1 MLDPGELPMHS
12 AVKIVVVNTLVI
24 GFQTF
29 GHDKSILECAD
40 HIVKGQ
46 LLAVGLERISALR
59 AAPDLQDISCFKLL
73 EYPVDKRGWY
83 VSPSR
88 KRSSRQRALVI
99 EFVKY
104 HDRIFDFLD
113 DQHKIAPFF
122 VVMQT

>member
-1 MLDPGELPMHS
+1 MLDPGELPMHP

-29 GHDKSILECAD
+29 GHDKSILKCAD

-46 LLAVGLERISALR
+46 LLAVSLERIATLR
-59 AAPDLQDISCFKLL
+59 AASYLQDISCFKLL

-99 EFVKY
+99 ELVK
-104 HDRIFDFLD
+104 
-113 DQHKIAPFF
+113 
-122 VVMQT
+122 

>member
-1 MLDPGELPMHS
+1 MLDPGELPMHP

-46 LLAVGLERISALR
+46 LLTVSLERISTLR
-59 AAPDLQDISCFKLL
+59 TASYLQDIPCFKLL
-73 EYPVDKRGWY
+73 EYPIDKRGWY

-88 KRSSRQRALVI
+88 KRSSRVRQVS
-99 EFVKY
+99 
-104 HDRIFDFLD
+104 
-113 DQHKIAPFF
+113 
-122 VVMQT
+122 